1 MSGSSNQPPLTQSA
15 ADQTSDQPTAPVD
28 LPRRFLFW
36 KARPESTPPPSTST
50 RAERRRARQDKRATR
65 PPRSRKRHWLRAIVV
80 LAVGA
85 ATVAGAEV
93 GRRRLIQQLPDPR
106 EVYSFTRPGTITI
119 LSADNV
125 VLQKIGPAT
134 RDKVPF
140 DQIPLRLQQAFL
152 AAEDRRFYEHNGI
165 DFFGIARASVTN
177 LLSGQ
182 VQGGASTITQQL
194 ARIVFL
200 SQERSFQRKFN
211 EALMAQKLEQE
222 LTKDQILEQ
231 YLNLVYL
238 GAGAYGVADAAWVY
252 FSKPIQDLSLG
263 EMATLA
269 GLPPAP
275 TAYSPLVS
283 LEVAQ
288 ERRNSV
294 LSRMQEVGFIT
305 PAEAEAARR
314 EPLGLKPSTP
324 KYAQSLAPY
333 FTNYVRQ
340 ELPRFV
346 SPDVLEYGGLT
357 LKTTLNYR
365 WQKAA
370 DQAIQN
376 STYGGLQG
384 ALVSIDPR
392 SGAIRAMVG
401 GVDFDRSQFNRAT
414 QAYRQPGSTFKMFVY
429 AAAIASGM
437 SSSQVYLDAAIN
449 LGGYKPQNF
458 SRSFSG
464 SISLTQAL
472 TNSVNIVAIKV
483 LRDVGIDNVIRVA
496 RQMGIRADLAR
507 YYPLAL
513 GSSDVTLLEIT
524 SAYGTLANRGQYLT
538 PHPIAEI
545 IDHRG
550 QRLYQDKQIKP
561 VQALD
566 AGSAAIVT
574 SMLERVVSSGTGAA
588 AYLPDRPVAG
598 KTGTTEQARDLW
610 FIGYIPQLVTGV
622 WLGYDNFAP
631 TGSGSSAAAAAWYRF
646 MSEAIKDLPPE
657 KFPPLPDPAQRK
669 PVLKAQFTSGSD
681 LGGIDRGPGRYDYG
695 AGIELADSSS
705 FASSLPAAPT
715 TGTTPNRPTPDPEPD
730 FSPEPTPREPQPDV
744 APPPARSESSDPAP
758 SPVDSTPAP
767 EAPVE
772 PQAPAPPPSEP
783 TAPLPPVEPTAP
795 LPQAP

>member
-1 MSGSSNQPPLTQSA
+1 MAKSSA
-15 ADQTSDQPTAPVD
+15 VDQTSDRPATSPS
-28 LPRRFLFW
+28 FLGRLAFW
-36 KARPESTPPPSTST
+36 KARPETNTTRTRKS
-50 RAERRRARQDKRATR
+50 RAERRQAHRAKRAAR
-65 PPRSRKRHWLRAIVV
+65 PPGRRRWLRAIVV
-80 LAVGA
+80 VAIGA

-93 GRRRLIQQLPDPR
+93 GRRRLIQQLPNPR

-119 LSADNV
+119 LSADDV

-140 DQIPLRLQQAFL
+140 DQIPLQLRQAFL
-152 AAEDRRFYEHNGI
+152 AAEDQRFYEHSGL
-165 DFFGIARASVTN
+165 DLVGIARASVTN
-177 LLSGQ
+177 LLSGE
-182 VQGGASTITQQL
+182 VQEGASTITQQL

-200 SQERSFQRKFN
+200 SQERSIQRKFN

-252 FSKPIQDLSLG
+252 FSKPVKDLSLG

-283 LEVAQ
+283 LKIAQ
-288 ERRNSV
+288 ERRNIV

-314 EPLGLKPSTP
+314 EPLALKPASP
-324 KYAQSLAPY
+324 KYAQSIAPY

-370 DQAIQN
+370 DQAIQD
-376 STYGGLQG
+376 STYGSLQG

-437 SSSQVYLDAAIN
+437 SPSQIYVDAPLN

-464 SISLTQAL
+464 AISLTQAL

-513 GSSDVTLLEIT
+513 GASDVTLLEIT

-550 QRLYQDKQIKP
+550 RRLYQDKQIEP

-566 AGSAAIVT
+566 PGSAALVT
-574 SMLERVVSSGTGAA
+574 SMLERVVTSGTGAA

-631 TGSGSSAAAAAWYRF
+631 TGSGSSAAAVAWYRF
-646 MSEAIKDLPPE
+646 MAQAIKDLPPE
-657 KFPPLPDPAQRK
+657 KFPPLPKPEQRK
-669 PVLKAQFTSGSD
+669 PLFKAQFTSGRD

-695 AGIELADSSS
+695 AGIELADSPS
-705 FASSLPAAPT
+705 FAGSLPTAPS
-715 TGTTPNRPTPDPEPD
+715 GGSTPNRPSPDYEADFGQEPAFEEPRYYEPPSSSGSEPVDQAPAPAGPEP
-730 FSPEPTPREPQPDV
+730 E
-744 APPPARSESSDPAP
+744 
-758 SPVDSTPAP
+758 P

-772 PQAPAPPPSEP
+772 PQAPAPPSLEP
-783 TAPLPPVEPTAP
+783 TAPPPPVEPTAP